1 MKWNQVS
8 VLTTS
13 EAVEAVSNILMEA
26 GANGVAIED
35 SLDALNFESDAFG
48 EILDIETFDHIK
60 EGAKV
65 IAYFPEIVFLPEIL
79 PTVELRVNQ
88 LEDFGLEVGEKTIET
103 SVSLFRISSA
113 VSNPS
118 ISGIDTSKN
127 ITSNFR
133 F

>member
-65 IAYFPEIVFLPEIL
+65 IAYFPETVFLPEIL

-103 SVSLFRISSA
+103 SEVVENDWA
-113 VSNPS
+113 
-118 ISGIDTSKN
+118 TAWKKY
-127 ITSNFR
+127 
-133 F
+133 